1 MGVYSGVGPG
11 GRGGGGSG
19 PARKQTEKK
28 SPKKHRMRCEFEALA
43 SEVAMRIGLPKR
55 NVGEVPVPEPGTFP
69 PGPPKTITRQIRK
82 LAPRGPAAKC
92 QAASSWAGSRTVGI
106 PPPRVVGHKVVTKR
120 VSCEGGVTAQG
131 IKKRGTRDPTF
142 KRPNSLFLFLTRAWA
157 LSVAASTNKKKRS
170 QELPISPFFVFFF
183 PRVFRVTWAA
193 NHHLCRSSK
202 MCH

>member
-1 MGVYSGVGPG
+1 M
-11 GRGGGGSG
+11 
-19 PARKQTEKK
+19 
-28 SPKKHRMRCEFEALA
+28 
-43 SEVAMRIGLPKR
+43 
-55 NVGEVPVPEPGTFP
+55 PEPGTFP

-142 KRPNSLFLFLTRAWA
+142 KRPNSLFLFLTRVLGTLRGCQHQQKKEVPGIANQPLLRVFFSTCFSCYLGCKSSS
-157 LSVAASTNKKKRS
+157 LSIIKNVPLAKKKIKQGRFFTGKKITRQS
-170 QELPISPFFVFFF
+170 QPK
-183 PRVFRVTWAA
+183 T
-193 NHHLCRSSK
+193 HK
-202 MCH
+202 KG